1 MTTDRAL
8 TDPATPVPTPKRKFE
23 VTREQLWPSR
33 HWRCGGWTL
42 AMRQIVTENAVVV
55 VTDQGRVCAGIVG
68 DSGRA
73 GKDAIALSNR
83 VGARRNAA
91 IVEGREVQITRFG
104 QAVARIIPPERIPEY
119 LPGWVPPA
127 PNVATP
133 NASTSNVAEPKTV
146 ATPEAVASR
155 ATPPKVVARRISA
168 APVPDAR
175 HADRRDLI
183 REAVERRLA
192 GSAGK
197 KAGGSLTPRA
207 RKRGR
212 PSDETA
218 SVEKDET
225 LFAEKDEM
233 TEERLEVLDE
243 LLKG

>member
-8 TDPATPVPTPKRKFE
+8 TDLAAPVPTPKRKFE

-33 HWRCGGWTL
+33 HWRCGGWSL
-42 AMRQIVTENAVVV
+42 AIRRIETENAVVV
-55 VTDQGRVCAGIVG
+55 VTNQGRVCAGIVG

-73 GKDAIALSNR
+73 GKDAIPLSNR
-83 VGARRNAA
+83 LGAQRDAA
-91 IVEGREVQITRFG
+91 VVEGRGVQITRFG

-127 PNVATP
+127 PKVATP
-133 NASTSNVAEPKTV
+133 TAVEPKTSRTKV
-146 ATPEAVASR
+146 ATPKVVAPRAVA
-155 ATPPKVVARRISA
+155 PKVVARRISA
-168 APVPDAR
+168 APAPDAR

-197 KAGGSLTPRA
+197 KAGGSAAPRA

-212 PSDETA
+212 PSNETA
-218 SVEKDET
+218 SAEKDET
-225 LFAEKDEM
+225 LFAEKDEI

>member
-8 TDPATPVPTPKRKFE
+8 TDPATPVTTPKRKFE

-33 HWRCGGWTL
+33 HWRCGGWPL
-42 AMRQIVTENAVVV
+42 PMRQLETENAVVV

-83 VGARRNAA
+83 VGAQRNAA
-91 IVEGREVQITRFG
+91 VVEGGEVQITRFG

-133 NASTSNVAEPKTV
+133 TAVEPKTSRTNV
-146 ATPEAVASR
+146 ATPKAVAPR
-155 ATPPKVVARRISA
+155 AIAPKVAERRTTV
-168 APVPDAR
+168 APVQDAQ

-192 GSAGK
+192 GSAGR
-197 KAGGSLTPRA
+197 KAGGSAAPTA

-212 PSDETA
+212 PSNETA
-218 SVEKDET
+218 SAEKDET
-225 LFAEKDEM
+225 LLAEKDEM